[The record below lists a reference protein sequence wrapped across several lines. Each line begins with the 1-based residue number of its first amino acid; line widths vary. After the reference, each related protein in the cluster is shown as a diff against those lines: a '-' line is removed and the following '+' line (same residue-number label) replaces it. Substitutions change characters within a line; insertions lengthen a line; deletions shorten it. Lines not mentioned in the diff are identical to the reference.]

1 MKLNLKTIL
10 LLLSIN
16 AFYFAPVIFSR
27 NTFLSRD
34 IYLFYNPQHFFAAE
48 SIKAGTIPLW
58 NPYLACGK
66 PFQANVQSC
75 IFYPLSSIYY
85 LLPFQTGYKYFIVLH
100 YFLGSLF
107 MFLLMRE
114 WRYGTYA
121 AMVSA
126 LVFAYSGYLV
136 SILDNVCFLASAIWL
151 PLIVVLYHRGLKAG
165 SFTYSLLA
173 GLGISLQIFA
183 GDASFYVLTT
193 FLCLFLY
200 TLLWP
205 ALKTT
210 YSQEKGRVRPWLI
223 LFTTIASGLLVA
235 AVQIVPMFELVSHS
249 TRFGGM
255 QFETATRWSFHPAE
269 FLQLLTPYVFG
280 TTVPQMRWFGQPW
293 LDTVYLGVFPLI
305 FIIVFVC
312 CCKER
317 IRYFFFM
324 LLLFSVVM
332 SIGRHTPLFRVL
344 YEIVPG
350 INMLQY
356 PVKFLFPATFCLS
369 IMAGAGG
376 AHFFAMLERGDTE
389 KGIIKVLGVFFLLL
403 VSLLIGGGLF
413 KDQIYRYFLTLYP
426 QSGYFQGIQE
436 ESFLLVF
443 KGLSLTIILC
453 ALFFIVTGLLRKRLI
468 STALAMTLSC
478 FIILGD
484 LALIGKPQ
492 DPIIAAPLIA
502 RRAAALRFFKRE
514 EPAPRIF
521 SLFYV
526 TNQRSFLHLYNVPFA
541 ALYQSFQEQQR
552 PNLNMYVH
560 VPTVDEYTDLL
571 NRAYYEVF
579 SPVQQSFES
588 GALSPEAR
596 AYRNKILNLLNV
608 KYLISP
614 FSLPD
619 PNLKILYDGPIKIYE
634 NTTCL
639 PRAFFVEKVVVVAN
653 EDEVL
658 RRLKDPGFDPQRM
671 AHVSK
676 QEIAGLQGAVIP
688 KPQLPEKAAT
698 VEITNYQPNQINLKA
713 KTDSVRLLIIADTY
727 YPGWQAYVN
736 GVEKPIVKVNYA
748 LRGIFLDNGEQA
760 VTLIFKPVT
769 FIIGACVS
777 LITLVGVLISIVLWR
792 KRCIGK

>member
-1 MKLNLKTIL
+1 MKIDFKIL
-10 LLLSIN
+10 LVLLAIN
-16 AFYFAPVIFSR
+16 AFYFAPVIFSH

-48 SIKAGTIPLW
+48 NIKAGTIPLW

-85 LLPFQTGYKYFIVLH
+85 FLPFQTGYKYFIVLH

-121 AMVSA
+121 AIVSA
-126 LVFAYSGYLV
+126 MVFAYGGYLV
-136 SILDNVCFLASAIWL
+136 SILDNVSFLASAIWL
-151 PLIVVLYHRGLKAG
+151 PLIVLLYHRGLKNG
-165 SFTYSLLA
+165 SFVYGLLA

-193 FLCLFLY
+193 LLCLFLY

-205 ALKTT
+205 ALQTA
-210 YSQEKGRVRPWLI
+210 YSREKGRVRPWAL

-269 FLQLLTPYVFG
+269 FLQLLSPYVFG

-293 LDTVYLGVFPLI
+293 LDTFYLGIFPLL

-312 CCKER
+312 CCKQR

-324 LLLFSVVM
+324 LLLFSLVM
-332 SIGRHTPLFRVL
+332 SIGHHTPLFRVL
-344 YEIVPG
+344 YELVPG

-376 AHFFAMLERGDTE
+376 AHFFTMLEREETGM
-389 KGIIKVLGVFFLLL
+389 GVLSALGVFFLLL
-403 VSLLIGGGLF
+403 VSLLLGGGLF
-413 KDQIYRYFLTLYP
+413 KDQIYGYFLTLYP
-426 QSGYFQGIQE
+426 QSEYFQGIQE

-443 KGLSLTIILC
+443 KGLSLTIILY

-468 STALAMTLSC
+468 SVPLAMTLSC

-484 LALIGKPQ
+484 LAFIGKPQ

-502 RRAAALRFFKRE
+502 RRASTLQFFRQE

-541 ALYQSFQEQQR
+541 ALYQSLQEQQR

-560 VPTVDEYTDLL
+560 IPAVDEYTDLL
-571 NRAYYEVF
+571 NSAYYAVF
-579 SPVQQSFES
+579 SPVQQSFEPGVQS
-588 GALSPEAR
+588 SEAR

-619 PNLKILYDGPIKIYE
+619 LNLKILYDGPIKIYE

-658 RRLKDPGFDPQRM
+658 RRLKDPGFDPQNM
-671 AHVSK
+671 AYVSK
-676 QEIAGLQGAVIP
+676 QEMARLNGEAIPEPDGA
-688 KPQLPEKAAT
+688 EKSDT
-698 VEITNYQPNQINLKA
+698 VQIINYQPNQINLKA
-713 KTDSVRLLIIADTY
+713 KTSSARFLIIADTY
-727 YPGWQAYVN
+727 YPGWKAYVN
-736 GVEKPIVKVNYA
+736 GVEKPIVKVNYT
-748 LRGIFLDNGEQA
+748 LRGIFLDKGEQK
-760 VTLIFKPVT
+760 VNFVFKPFT

-777 LITLVGVLISIVLWR
+777 LITLVGVLISIVLLR
-792 KRCIGK
+792 KRCI